1 MKQSATIGL
10 VTLLMASSA
19 WAVWSLGQP
28 PKKDM
33 IGATFA
39 PFSPGVSI
47 RRDTKNFYV
56 ESNGIP
62 NHPLMVGITAW
73 QQQVPI
79 PQPYKGSNA
88 WQIPLLPVPAKQPL
102 SARDNFFRGA
112 IAIAANGVPIFNP
125 IKNDGQTD
133 TFLAGELDA
142 YGGHAGQADDY
153 HYHIAPLHLQTKLG
167 SNTPIGYA
175 LDGYPL
181 VGLTELT
188 GAEPSGLDTF
198 NGHTDGDLGYHYHAT
213 KTYPYINGGFHGNV
227 TQIGGQVDPQP
238 RSIGVRPATTP
249 LRGAKIT
256 AASQPAPGQYTLTY
270 TVNGETKTIGY
281 AIESDGSYLFT
292 YGDGA
297 GNKVTEYFQP
307 QRDPSKQRPRP
318 RENPNQLNLENLDG
332 GVNSPLPSNRNIKQW
347 NPPAVPEPKSPPS
360 TLRLTSGDVASDG
373 MLPAKFTC
381 DGEGIS
387 PSLQWTGVPAGTK
400 SFALAMH
407 HVPRDGETH
416 VYWVLANIPL
426 NINSIPQN
434 GKGVG
439 VPGANTVNRGLGYA
453 PPCSKG
459 PGQKSYYITLYALR
473 NSWKPTPNETLT
485 RDSMLAGIRN
495 SVLGT
500 AKLEVIYTRGKA
512 E

>member
-238 RSIGVRPATTP
+238 RSIGVQDSSINLYP
-249 LRGAKIT
+249 RG
-256 AASQPAPGQYTLTY
+256 
-270 TVNGETKTIGY
+270 
-281 AIESDGSYLFT
+281 D
-292 YGDGA
+292 
-297 GNKVTEYFQP
+297 
-307 QRDPSKQRPRP
+307 
-318 RENPNQLNLENLDG
+318 
-332 GVNSPLPSNRNIKQW
+332 
-347 NPPAVPEPKSPPS
+347 
-360 TLRLTSGDVASDG
+360 
-373 MLPAKFTC
+373 
-381 DGEGIS
+381 
-387 PSLQWTGVPAGTK
+387 
-400 SFALAMH
+400 
-407 HVPRDGETH
+407 
-416 VYWVLANIPL
+416 
-426 NINSIPQN
+426 
-434 GKGVG
+434 
-439 VPGANTVNRGLGYA
+439 
-453 PPCSKG
+453 
-459 PGQKSYYITLYALR
+459 
-473 NSWKPTPNETLT
+473 
-485 RDSMLAGIRN
+485 
-495 SVLGT
+495 
-500 AKLEVIYTRGKA
+500 
-512 E
+512 